1 MFNHLRSGVAT
12 ISSSTKTSTP
22 FPFEPVRG
30 RSTVQD
36 VVYRALNDALV
47 VGRFEPGQVLTLD
60 ALAKSFGTSHMPVR
74 EALRRLAAESAL
86 ELTAGGSCRVPTVS
100 RERLDQLFDA
110 RYALEV
116 LAVERAVPFVKG
128 DLLRSVRQACA
139 AHQEIS
145 RDDGVEALL
154 RCNREFHFLIYS
166 ASGSEVLTQLIGLLW
181 LRFGPYLRML
191 SRALEA
197 RIGTAEFDN
206 GAVHHLDLIAA
217 FERQDVAAA
226 AAAIRGDTGATY
238 DMLVALID
246 GEAT

>member
-1 MFNHLRSGVAT
+1 MFRTLRYGT
-12 ISSSTKTSTP
+12 DDISSPTKISTP
-22 FPFEPVRG
+22 FPFEQVRA

-36 VVYRALNDALV
+36 VVYRAMHDALV

-60 ALAKSFGTSHMPVR
+60 ALSRSFGTSHMPVR

-100 RERLDQLFDA
+100 RDRMDQLFDA
-110 RYALEV
+110 RYALET

-128 DLLRSVRQACA
+128 DLLRSVKQACA
-139 AHQEIS
+139 AHRAIT
-145 RDDGVEALL
+145 RDDGVEVLL
-154 RCNREFHFLIYS
+154 RHNREFHFLVYS

-197 RIGTAEFDN
+197 RIGTTEFNN
-206 GAVHHLDLIAA
+206 GAVHHLALVAA
-217 FERQDVAAA
+217 LERQDAAAA
-226 AAAIRGDTGATY
+226 AAAIRGDTSATY
-238 DMLVALID
+238 DMLVALIERD
-246 GEAT
+246 GA